1 MLRYSL
7 ECILNIQDEAT
18 LKMLKNAIIEF
29 TENLEI
35 NPASEDNLTHGKDF
49 RISMQTQ
56 DPTIIFDTCAQFGR
70 LKSVKVEE
78 KK

>member
-49 RISMQTQ
+49 KICMQTQ